1 MRKAITMGPP
11 GWAVEGESSG
21 GKEKP
26 AFEFTPRRLLTA
38 DERDGSIG
46 LGAGG

>member
-1 MRKAITMGPP
+1 MGTP

-26 AFEFTPRRLLTA
+26 AFESIPRRLLTA
-38 DERDGSIG
+38 DERDGSM
-46 LGAGG
+46 LLEARVGAGGGT